1 MCKSDENFIPELAKD
16 VRIVA
21 YSRFNK
27 IRRLKRNSFLAMFS
41 ISTASIAMIILSL
54 VEKIYEVKV
63 VNIIPFLNFSIEI
76 WFFNIISAIIIL
88 AISIAISA
96 LKLEVELEKLNESA
110 VSLNEIQRKLEFNL
124 KYESEFSHNKVL
136 FNEYLTIIKSNLSNH
151 DAVDYEI
158 ARYCVNK
165 KGNFFYYFW
174 NTIYDKKTTFIYLLI
189 IILYSYSTLNV
200 IYQVAL
206 KC

>member
-1 MCKSDENFIPELAKD
+1 MCKSEDNYIAGLAKD
-16 VRIVA
+16 MRIVA

-27 IRRLKRNSFLAMFS
+27 IRRLKRNSFLAMLS

-54 VEKIYEVKV
+54 VEKFYEVKAV
-63 VNIIPFLNFSIEI
+63 YIIPFLNFSIEI

-88 AISIAISA
+88 AISIAIST

-124 KYESEFSHNKVL
+124 KHGNEFYHNKIL

-158 ARYCVNK
+158 ARYNVNK
-165 KGNFFYYFW
+165 KGIFFYYCW
-174 NTIYDKKTTFIYLLI
+174 NLFYEKKETFLYLLI
-189 IILYSYSTLNV
+189 IIL
-200 IYQVAL
+200 
-206 KC
+206 